1 MANISPNKLIP
12 EESEEQKNSK
22 EDPNKNKLA
31 VPTTF
36 IKKNNQSKS
45 KLVGQELQESHTRIK
60 PDLAGEAEKA
70 ISERF
75 KMENLFAPERASNA
89 DMMMWYDF
97 E

>member
-45 KLVGQELQESHTRIK
+45 KLVGQEL
-60 PDLAGEAEKA
+60 
-70 ISERF
+70 
-75 KMENLFAPERASNA
+75 
-89 DMMMWYDF
+89 
-97 E
+97 